1 MATKNGKLSAAERKT
16 ALAELKGWKDSLGRD
31 AIHKVFHFVD
41 FNGAFGFMTRV
52 ALMADKFDHHPE
64 WSNVYRT
71 VDVSLSTHDAG
82 GVTVRDVDLAKTM
95 NAIAAQLGAN

>member
-1 MATKNGKLSAAERKT
+1 MSSRNGKLSPAERKA
-16 ALAELKGWKDSLGRD
+16 ALAELKGWKEALGRD

-64 WSNVYRT
+64 WSNVWNR
-71 VDVSLSTHDAG
+71 VSITLATHDAG
-82 GVTVRDVDLAKTM
+82 GLSQRDITLAR
-95 NAIAAQLGAN
+95 AIDAL